1 MSTRARLTALF
12 AVLGALVAVA
22 VVLTIAVRPA
32 ATSAAAPGGA
42 SPYEVAAGLDDCGRG
57 WGEMDPGSG
66 GTTVPGGDMSFDIA
80 NGTVAG
86 IEVYVQAIDSKK
98 VYLDL
103 ESIGAGAHAKARVT
117 LGAGRYRF
125 VCLPAD
131 ADPLDRICAAVG
143 AHLQVELELSDFAT
157 AVNRNMGQ
165 LPDDVRGRLRAEGI
179 EYTVLW
185 RNLLDDARA
194 AGVIRP
200 DVDLRAARLLIM
212 GALNWALEW
221 WHPEHGPLTEV
232 IKTAQSLVR
241 HGLGVSRER
250 AAPSP

>member
-1 MSTRARLTALF
+1 MTARAGARGSGRPSTRDRILAAAAKVLSVKGYSETRLGDIAGVAELRAPAVYYYFDSRESLIAEVMAVGQRRLREHVETAL
-12 AVLGALVAVA
+12 GA
-22 VVLTIAVRPA
+22 
-32 ATSAAAPGGA
+32 
-42 SPYEVAAGLDDCGRG
+42 
-57 WGEMDPGSG
+57 
-66 GTTVPGGDMSFDIA
+66 
-80 NGTVAG
+80 
-86 IEVYVQAIDSKK
+86 
-98 VYLDL
+98 
-103 ESIGAGAHAKARVT
+103 
-117 LGAGRYRF
+117 
-125 VCLPAD
+125 LPAD

-157 AVNRNMGQ
+157 AVTRNMGQ